1 MAAHVRNN
9 TNTNTNTNTDDGF
22 ALFRGRKTACKSKAP
37 KGIVIKKTISVWPE
51 TMCSHNGKKRKLQ
64 SSSSEEELCNKKGRI
79 PLPDYPIVGGYECL
93 GKISYGSCGVVYKVQ
108 HKLTSQIWAMKK
120 QFSGSG
126 LSEIS
131 ILQSLGGKHPS
142 IVGFKEVAVDAHRG
156 LYLVMEHMDFDLRG
170 YMAEEVLPIPQVKML
185 MKQLIQGVNFLH
197 QHRLLHR
204 DLKPSNI
211 LVNKGGELKICD
223 FGLAM
228 RFGDKSES
236 TVGTLCYMAPE
247 LLLGEKSYS
256 CAVDVWAVGCVMAE
270 LLLRKVLFRGKST
283 EDQLH
288 EIYCI
293 LGHPDNNNVDTT
305 ISSAK
310 YMLSDAGFDLLKGLL
325 TCDPTKRITSQSALN
340 HAWLADGL
348 TPTQYMEKPRFCL
361 S

>member
-1 MAAHVRNN
+1 MAAHVRN
-9 TNTNTNTNTDDGF
+9 NTNTDDGF
-22 ALFRGRKTACKSKAP
+22 ALFRGRKTACKSRAP
-37 KGIVIKKTISVWPE
+37 KGIVIKKTITVWPE
-51 TMCSHNGKKRKLQ
+51 TMCLHNGKKRKLQ
-64 SSSSEEELCNKKGRI
+64 CSSEEEFSNKKGRL
-79 PLPDYPIVGGYECL
+79 PLPDYPIVDGYQCL
-93 GKISYGSCGVVYKVQ
+93 GKISSGSFGVVYKVQ
-108 HKLTSQIWAMKK
+108 HRHTSQIWAMNK

-126 LSEIS
+126 SALSEIS

-142 IVGFKEVAVDAHRG
+142 IIGFKEVAVDAYRG

-197 QHRLLHR
+197 QNRVLHR

-223 FGLAM
+223 FGLSM
-228 RFGDKSES
+228 RFGEESES
-236 TVGTLCYMAPE
+236 TVGTLWYMAPE

-256 CAVDVWAVGCVMAE
+256 CAVDMWAVGCVMAE
-270 LLLRKVLFRGKST
+270 MLLRKVLFRGKSK

-293 LGHPDNNNVDTT
+293 LGHSDNNNVDTT

-310 YMLSDAGFDLLKGLL
+310 YMLSDDGFDLLKGLL

-348 TPTQYMEKPRFCL
+348 TPTQYMEKSRFYL

>member
-9 TNTNTNTNTDDGF
+9 TNTNTDDWF
-22 ALFRGRKTACKSKAP
+22 PLFRGRKTACKSQAP

-51 TMCSHNGKKRKLQ
+51 TMCSNNGKKRRLQ
-64 SSSSEEELCNKKGRI
+64 CSSSEEEISNKKRR
-79 PLPDYPIVGGYECL
+79 LPDYPIVDGYHCL
-93 GKISYGSCGVVYKVQ
+93 GKISSGSYGVVYKVQ
-108 HKLTSQIWAMKK
+108 HKHTGEIWAMKK
-120 QFSGSG
+120 QFSCSGSG
-126 LSEIS
+126 PSEID

-142 IVGFKEVAVDAHRG
+142 IVGFKEVAEDASGG

-170 YMAEEVLPIPQVKML
+170 YMAEEVLPTPQVKML
-185 MKQLIQGVNFLH
+185 MKQLIQGVYFLH
-197 QHRLLHR
+197 QHRVVHR

-211 LVNKGGELKICD
+211 LVNRGGELKICD
-223 FGLAM
+223 FGLSM
-228 RFGDKSES
+228 RIGEEWGP
-236 TVGTLCYMAPE
+236 TVGTLWYMAPE

-256 CAVDVWAVGCVMAE
+256 CAVDMWAVGCVMVE
-270 LLLRKVLFRGKST
+270 MLLRKVLFRGKSK

-293 LGHPDNNNVDTT
+293 LGHPDNKNDDAT

-310 YMLSDAGFDLLKGLL
+310 YMLSEAGFDLLKGLL

-340 HAWLADGL
+340 HAWLTDGL
-348 TPTQYMEKPRFCL
+348 SPTQYMDKPRFYL